1 MALEIK
7 KNELLKNHSTF
18 RIGGPARY
26 FAEPSSEEEIREALN
41 FAAQKNLP
49 LFVFGR
55 GSNILFRDE
64 GFDGLVIK
72 IKNPAQTTDARWSGG
87 QKLKIKDSGIEAGA
101 GVFLAQ
107 VIKSSRDAGLTG
119 LEWGMGIPGTLGGCV
134 ADNCGAYGH
143 SISEFV
149 KSVLVLA
156 RNGEIKRY
164 SAEECLFEYRGSR
177 FKGGEGREIILEVEL
192 ALKEQTEGGCQ
203 PSLEEILVKRREKS
217 VSHPS
222 AGSIFKNIVIEK
234 LDNKEEFMGKIPA
247 EKIKGG
253 KFPAGW
259 LIEQCGLRGKQI
271 GGAKIAEEHCNYI
284 VNTGEARAADVL
296 DLIKLC
302 KESVREKFGVIL
314 EEEIVVV

>member
-18 RIGGPARY
+18 RIGGPAKY
-26 FAEPSSEEEIREALN
+26 FVEPSSEEEIKEALN
-41 FAAQKNLP
+41 FAAQKGLP
-49 LFVFGR
+49 FFVFGR

-64 GFDGLVIK
+64 DFNGVAMK
-72 IKNPAQTTDARWSGG
+72 IKNPAQTTDGRWSGG
-87 QKLKIKDSGIEAGA
+87 QKLKIKDSSIEAGA

-107 VIKSSRDAGLTG
+107 VIKSSRDAGLMG

-149 KSVLVLA
+149 KSVLALT
-156 RNGEIKRY
+156 RDGEIKRY
-164 SAEECLFEYRGSR
+164 SAEECLFEYRESR
-177 FKGGEGREIILEVEL
+177 FKGKNGKEIILEVEL
-192 ALKEQTEGGCQ
+192 ALKEQTGGGYQ
-203 PSLEEILVKRREKS
+203 PNLEEILMKRREKL
-217 VSHPS
+217 VPYPS
-222 AGSIFKNIVIEK
+222 AGSIFKNIVIDK
-234 LDNKEEFMGKIPA
+234 LDNKEEFMRKVPA

-259 LIEQCGLRGKQI
+259 LIEKCGLRGKRI

-284 VNTGEARAADVL
+284 VNTGDAQAADVL
-296 DLIKLC
+296 NLIKLC